1 MWSVSS
7 LERTEGEVKAATKV
21 LKELLKDENYHQ
33 EVLVQAAF
41 YEDTVS
47 GIFLEPGRSMIS
59 KGGDKGAQGVTKLS
73 ANQVA
78 SPLVDIFLS

>member
-1 MWSVSS
+1 MFY
-7 LERTEGEVKAATKV
+7 RKEGKNSIVRVKEFADV
-21 LKELLKDENYHQ
+21 VGFLLGENR
-33 EVLVQAAF
+33 
-41 YEDTVS
+41 
-47 GIFLEPGRSMIS
+47 GGS